1 MSMTSL
7 PLSFQDLT
15 ISFGEG
21 RRTKTVVDRLSFN
34 VEPGQRVAVVGESG
48 SGKTISALSVLGLL
62 PEGAKV
68 SGRIQWNGQNLLRLS
83 EKQMRNIRGREI
95 AMVFQ
100 EPMTAL
106 NPLFTIGD
114 QIVEAV
120 QVHEPGLPMA
130 KCMERAVQMLDRT
143 GIPNPKE
150 KFYAYPHQLSGGQR
164 QRAMIAM
171 ALACKPRL
179 LIADEPT
186 TALDVSLRGQIL
198 DLLKD
203 LQKDEE
209 HGGMSVLL
217 ITHDLN
223 LVKRFAQQVVVMNQ
237 GRLVESGSVEDVFL
251 RPKNPYTSSLVNSK
265 PEKNIVPLAPIAPKL
280 LEARDMTVSYPVPK
294 QGWNIIRKMFIPAD
308 RAVVLDHVNLDLRQ
322 GETLGVIGESG
333 SGKTTLGMALLGL
346 MSQSGARVEGEVD
359 VLGRHWSSLDQK
371 DRRVIR
377 SKFQVIFQDPF
388 GSLSPRM
395 TVGEIVAEGLS
406 IHRSELT
413 AAETQKMVID
423 VLKEVGLDKG
433 ALERYPHEFSGG
445 QRQRIAIA
453 RALILKPEILVLDEP
468 TSALDV
474 TIQKQVLSLLSELQ
488 HKYNLAYIFISH
500 DLAVVRAMSHRLMV
514 LRGGKVLECGDTEEI
529 MENPS
534 NSYTKSLI
542 QEAFS

>member
-1 MSMTSL
+1 MSDL
-7 PLSFQDLT
+7 NFQDLT
-15 ISFGEG
+15 VTFEQGRKKKVVVDKLSLSVPSG
-21 RRTKTVVDRLSFN
+21 RR
-34 VEPGQRVAVVGESG
+34 VAIVGESG

-62 PEGAKV
+62 PEAAKV
-68 SGRIQWNGQNLLRLS
+68 TGRISWNKQNLLRLT
-83 EKQMRNIRGREI
+83 ETQLRQIRGSEI

-106 NPLFTIGD
+106 NPLFTIGA

-120 QVHEPGLPMA
+120 QVHEVDLPMS
-130 KCMERAVQMLDRT
+130 KCIERAVEMLRRT
-143 GIPNPKE
+143 GIPEPQE

-171 ALACKPRL
+171 ALACRPKL

-198 DLLKD
+198 DLLKE
-203 LQKDEE
+203 LQLNSKEFE
-209 HGGMSVLL
+209 MSILL

-223 LVKRFAQQVVVMNQ
+223 LVRRFAQDVAVMHQ
-237 GRLVESGSVEDVFL
+237 GKLIEQGSVEEIFN
-251 RPKNPYTSSLVNSK
+251 RPQNAYTSSLVNSR
-265 PEKNIVPLAPIAPKL
+265 PERLVSPLAPIAPVL
-280 LEARDMTVSYPVPK
+280 LEAKGLTVSYPKPR
-294 QGWNIIRKMFIPAD
+294 QGWDQFLKMFKTPE
-308 RAVVLDHVNLDLRQ
+308 RAVVLNQVSLDLRQ

-333 SGKTTLGMALLGL
+333 SGKTTLGMALLDL
-346 MSQSGARVEGEVD
+346 MSQSGARVDGVVD
-359 VLGRHWSSLDQK
+359 VFGQSWFGLDPMI
-371 DRRVIR
+371 RRKLR

-395 TVGEIVAEGLS
+395 TVGEIVSEGLS
-406 IHRSELT
+406 VHRQGLT
-413 AAETQKMVID
+413 EDERIKLVVD
-423 VLKEVGLDKG
+423 VLKEVGLDKS

-474 TIQKQVLSLLSELQ
+474 TIQKQVLALLGELQ

-500 DLAVVRAMSHRLMV
+500 DLAVVRAMSHRMV
-514 LRGGKVLECGDTEEI
+514 VLKAGQIIESGATEDVVLKPQHE
-529 MENPS
+529 
-534 NSYTKSLI
+534 YTKSLI
-542 QEAFS
+542 KEAF

>member
-1 MSMTSL
+1 MSDL
-7 PLSFQDLT
+7 NFQDLT
-15 ISFGEG
+15 VTFEQGRKKKVVVDKLSLSVPSG
-21 RRTKTVVDRLSFN
+21 RR
-34 VEPGQRVAVVGESG
+34 VAIVGESG

-62 PEGAKV
+62 PEAARV
-68 SGRIQWNGQNLLRLS
+68 AGRISWNKQNLLRMTEAQLR
-83 EKQMRNIRGREI
+83 QIRGSEI

-106 NPLFTIGD
+106 NPLFTIGA

-120 QVHEPGLPMA
+120 QIHEVDLPMS
-130 KCMERAVQMLDRT
+130 KCIERAIEMLRRT
-143 GIPNPKE
+143 GIPEPQE

-171 ALACKPRL
+171 ALACRPKL

-198 DLLKD
+198 DLLKE
-203 LQKDEE
+203 LQLHSKESA
-209 HGGMSVLL
+209 MSILL

-223 LVKRFAQQVVVMNQ
+223 LVRRFAQDVAVMHQ
-237 GRLVESGSVEDVFL
+237 GKLIEQGSVEEIFN
-251 RPKNPYTSSLVNSK
+251 RPQNAYTSSLVNSR
-265 PEKNIVPLAPIAPKL
+265 PERLVSPLAPIAPVL
-280 LEARDMTVSYPVPK
+280 LEAKGLTVSYPKPK
-294 QGWNIIRKMFIPAD
+294 QGWDQFLKMFKSPE
-308 RAVVLDHVNLDLRQ
+308 RAVVLNQVSIDLRQ

-333 SGKTTLGMALLGL
+333 SGKTTLGMALLDL
-346 MSQSGARVEGEVD
+346 MSQSGARVDGVVD
-359 VLGRHWSSLDQK
+359 VFGQSWFGLDPVI
-371 DRRVIR
+371 RRKLR

-395 TVGEIVAEGLS
+395 TVGQIVAEGLS
-406 IHRSELT
+406 VHRQGL
-413 AAETQKMVID
+413 AEEERTKLVLD
-423 VLKEVGLDKG
+423 VLREVGLDKS

-474 TIQKQVLSLLSELQ
+474 TIQKQVLALLGELQ

-500 DLAVVRAMSHRLMV
+500 DLAVVRAMSHRMVVLKAGQIIESGATEDVV
-514 LRGGKVLECGDTEEI
+514 LRPQHE
-529 MENPS
+529 
-534 NSYTKSLI
+534 YTKSLI
-542 QEAFS
+542 KEAF